1 MTLDK
6 LKNAKKCMKILA
18 RDLNEQIEYLQGF
31 FDLIDSRKK
40 FNGQEFQTSFDIVFK
55 LLVKIRKIKK
65 TDGRSNYL
73 NVKKMNLQ

>member
-1 MTLDK
+1 MHE
-6 LKNAKKCMKILA
+6 NFGN
-18 RDLNEQIEYLQGF
+18 LNEQIEYLQGF